1 MLNYRETEIL
11 KEIFPLEKIYTL
23 NKNGTNLP
31 SHLDRLK
38 IKGVNV
44 TTDSLGQRISIAT
57 GIAKFLQM
65 DKKSNRVFCIMGDG
79 EINEEQCW
87 EAFQFIAHQN
97 LNNLTIFLDHNKK

>member
-1 MLNYRETEIL
+1 
-11 KEIFPLEKIYTL
+11 
-23 NKNGTNLP
+23 
-31 SHLDRLK
+31 
-38 IKGVNV
+38 
-44 TTDSLGQRISIAT
+44 
-57 GIAKFLQM
+57 M